1 MAKLSVLMAS
11 LLVMGMTLT
20 ACNKHETAHH
30 PTEDIAAEQG
40 EIARANNP
48 APQAKEPAT
57 PVASVAPATTAT
69 TATSSVS
76 SETVTATATAS
87 DSGAGEKLYNT
98 TCKTCHEAGLL
109 GAPKSGDKA
118 NWAPRIAQG
127 KDTLYK
133 HAIEGFTGKSG
144 AMPPKGGSNASDDEV
159 KSAVD
164 YMVSKNS

>member
-11 LLVMGMTLT
+11 LLAMGMTLT

-98 TCKTCHEAGLL
+98 TCKTCHETGLL

-144 AMPPKGGSNASDDEV
+144 TMPPKGGSNASDAEV